1 MTENSIDYWHNIEG
15 SLGKYRDIRSVRTW
29 LSRAHRAL
37 NSDEFTELIGQLEK
51 WTIKTADISGLEDDV
66 LILIAEFCPDG
77 DDVRRARFAQYK
89 KQRTEREAE
98 LRAAQQKELRLAELR
113 RIEELRSAELQRLE
127 SIDYERKQAE
137 AKQREAALQA
147 QVRQRAD
154 RKAAIVQ
161 DLQGRFST
169 DFLSSDAYFTRVA
182 SDFVSPSEFIALKHD
197 FVRNWI
203 TRQGGENASAPRF
216 APDNDQIAAIS
227 AVHGHVHVV
236 ARAGSG
242 KTQTLV
248 DRTHF
253 LIRHCGVDPQKILL
267 LAFNQKATVEIKKRL
282 HALLQQSPS
291 GGQEFGEELPHVMT
305 FHALGR
311 ALVFTDRNSRGIQA
325 PDLLVDGESDQTQ
338 SKVLQQV
345 IDDLFLDPVSHAQIR
360 ALMLAH
366 FREDWER
373 IIAGSHDSPPAEFLR
388 IRRALPHVSLKG
400 DYLKSRG
407 EKLIADFLFEHD
419 IPYSY
424 ERNHWWKGINYRPDF
439 TLFLAGETGTV
450 IEYFGLQGDPD
461 YDQMTT
467 EKRAYWREKSGWT
480 LIEITPRE
488 IVDSRNNKLRESL
501 CAQLRARGFKCERLS
516 EDEIWDRARE
526 RAIDQ
531 FTKAIRTFVGRC
543 RKQMIEPGRLRHM
556 IDAFTPLSDVERQ
569 FHEVAHQ
576 VYLAYLERLGATGAE
591 DFDGLL
597 QRAGDLIERGCTGFT
612 RKDGKGDLGQLRFV
626 CIDEYQDFSEL
637 FNRLM
642 TATRSVNPGVQL
654 FCVGDDWQAINGFA
668 GSDLKFFE
676 QFQHFLGPSTR
687 LAIRTNYRSAGAIVA
702 ASNALMKGL
711 GNEALAGQPFEGEIF
726 VADLAGFE
734 LTQIEKSRHPGDVIT
749 PAVVRLVH
757 TAFLRGMTQVVLVCQ
772 RNTLPWFV
780 RFEGKG
786 RNQIDDFLEIIRSH
800 FPAKLRDRITISTVH
815 KFKGMEK
822 PCVIV
827 LDAIL
832 RSYPLIHPDWV
843 FSRILGDTL
852 LKTNEE
858 QRRLFYVAVTRAA
871 KMLVIVSEGGQK
883 SPFLEDMERD
893 RAIPAVCWREW
904 PTIAGPI
911 PQIVIKIGNRD
922 GFGNQPTLRIKD
934 QLKACHYQWDSTGWK
949 AWARCVPRE
958 TFSIE
963 QIKKEAWAS
972 DATGIEVRI
981 FDEADHLLESHII
994 ENGSWRDTRDEY
1006 APPDPRSQPEP

>member
-1 MTENSIDYWHNIEG
+1 MTENSTDYWHNIEG
-15 SLGKYRDIRSVRTW
+15 SLGKYRDVRSTRTW

-37 NSDEFTELIGQLEK
+37 NPDEFTELIGQLEE
-51 WTIKTADISGLEDDV
+51 WTTKTADISGLEEDV

-77 DDVRRARFAQYK
+77 DEIRRARFAEYK
-89 KQRTEREAE
+89 KQRTEQETE
-98 LRAAQQKELRLAELR
+98 LRAAQQKELRLTELR
-113 RIEELRSAELQRLE
+113 RVEELRLAEVQRLE
-127 SIDYERKQAE
+127 SIDHERKQAE
-137 AKQREAALQA
+137 TRQREAALQA
-147 QVRQRAD
+147 EVRQRAD
-154 RKAAIVQ
+154 KKAAIVQ
-161 DLQGRFST
+161 DLQGRLAA
-169 DFLSSDAYFTRVA
+169 DFLSSDAYFTEVA
-182 SDFVSPSEFIALKHD
+182 SDLVSPNEFNALKHD

-203 TRQGGENASAPRF
+203 MKQGGDKASNF
-216 APDNDQIAAIS
+216 SPDNDQIAAIA

-248 DRTHF
+248 NRAHF
-253 LIRHCGVDPQKILL
+253 LIRHCGVAPKEILL
-267 LAFNQKATVEIKKRL
+267 LAFNRKAAMEIQARL
-282 HALLQQSPS
+282 RALLQQGASV
-291 GGQEFGEELPHVMT
+291 GQELGAGLPHVMT

-311 ALVFTDRNSRGIQA
+311 ALVFTDRCSRGTPA

-345 IDDLFLDPVSHAQIR
+345 IDDLLLDPVGQAQIR

-373 IIAGSHDSPPAEFLR
+373 IIAGSHDCPPAEFLR
-388 IRRALPHVSLKG
+388 IRRALPHVALNG

-424 ERNHWWKGINYRPDF
+424 ERNHWWDGINYRPDF
-439 TLFLAGETGTV
+439 TLFLAGETGAV

-467 EKRAYWREKSGWT
+467 EKRVYWREKSGWT

-488 IVDSRNNKLRESL
+488 IGESRSGGFREAL
-501 CAQLRARGFKCERLS
+501 CAQLRARGFACERLS
-516 EDEIWDRARE
+516 EDEIWDRARK

-531 FTKAIRTFVGRC
+531 FTKAVRTFVGRC
-543 RKQMIEPGRLRHM
+543 RKQMIEPGKLRHM

-576 VYLAYLERLGATGAE
+576 VYLAYLERLDETGAE

-597 QRAGDLIERGCTGFT
+597 KCASDLIERGSTGFT
-612 RKDGKGDLGQLRFV
+612 RKEGKGDLGELRFV

-637 FNRLM
+637 FHRLIK
-642 TATRSVNPGVQL
+642 ATRSVNPEVQL

-676 QFQHFLGPSTR
+676 QFQHFVGPSTR
-687 LAIRTNYRSAGAIVA
+687 LDIRTNYRSAGAIVA
-702 ASNALMKGL
+702 ASNALMNGL
-711 GNEALAGQPFEGEIF
+711 GNEAIAGHPFEGDIF

-757 TAFLRGMTQVVLVCQ
+757 NALRRDMPVVLVCQ

-786 RNQIDDFLEIIRSH
+786 GNQIDDFLEIIRSH
-800 FPAKLRDRITISTVH
+800 FPLELRERITISTVH

-832 RSYPLIHPDWV
+832 RSYPLLHPDWV
-843 FSRILGDTL
+843 LSRILGDSL
-852 LKTNEE
+852 LKIKEE

-871 KMLVIVSEGGQK
+871 KMLVIITEGGQK

-893 RAIPAVCWREW
+893 LAIPAISWPEW
-904 PTIAGPI
+904 PTVAGPI
-911 PQIVIKIGNRD
+911 PQLVIKIGNRD

-934 QLKACHYQWDSTGWK
+934 QLKACRYQWSSTGWK
-949 AWARCVPRE
+949 AWARCVPSE

-972 DATGIEVRI
+972 NATGIEIRI
-981 FDEADHLLESHII
+981 FDEADHLLESHIL
-994 ENGSWRDTRDEY
+994 ENGSWRDTRDES
-1006 APPDPRSQPEP
+1006 ALPVSRSQPKL